1 MKNLSLRAKMRAAL
15 AGLAVLIVALGL
27 FTNQRM
33 SVINDQSSI
42 LAEIRM
48 PRSNLVNAAS
58 VAAAN
63 YRIVEATHI
72 INDDSAAMGAIEGE
86 LDALRKSVGDQ
97 FGRYAGMDLT
107 AEERKGIAEV
117 QGAWRN
123 YLQKSAD
130 IISLSRGNQNDA
142 ATALFRETK
151 PIYDSLSKELL
162 ELVNLNTKLGEVASA
177 TGDAIYDTSRMI
189 VLAVLALVI
198 AALAGV
204 VLFFE
209 KSVAA
214 AMTRITATMTRLAA
228 DDLTVEVVG
237 RESDD
242 EIGAMAK
249 AVQVFKEN
257 ADERKRLEAREREEQ
272 SARLKRMETMDRL
285 ITGFDGTM
293 GSILRTVSS
302 AATELDSTAQS
313 MAAIAEETSRQA
325 TASAT
330 AAEQTSANV
339 QTVAA
344 AAEEMSGS
352 LGEISRQV
360 TRSTGIAN
368 QAVAEADQTNSTIQ
382 GLADAANRI
391 GEVVNLIA
399 DIASQTNLLALN
411 ATIEAARAGESG
423 KGFAVVASEVK
434 SLATRTG
441 KATEEISAQ
450 ISSMQQATGGAV
462 TAIRGIGATINS
474 INEITTAIS
483 AAVEEQAAAT
493 AEISRNVTEAA
504 AGTQEVSSTIIQVTE
519 ASAQTGTAAT
529 QVQGAAGELS
539 QQSELLRSE
548 VERFLA
554 GIRAA

>member
-1 MKNLSLRAKMRAAL
+1 MRVAL
-15 AGLAVLIVALGL
+15 AGLALLIVALGL

-33 SVINDQSSI
+33 SVVNDQSSI
-42 LAEIRM
+42 LAEIRL

-63 YRIVEATHI
+63 YRIIEATHI
-72 INDDSAAMGAIEGE
+72 INDDPAAMGPIEVE
-86 LDALRKSVGDQ
+86 LDRLRESVGDQ
-97 FGRYAGMDLT
+97 FGQYAGMDLT
-107 AEERKGIAEV
+107 TEERGSIAEV
-117 QGAWRN
+117 QGAWRT
-123 YLQKSAD
+123 YLQKSAEV
-130 IISLSRGNQNDA
+130 ISLSRGNQNDA
-142 ATALFRETK
+142 ATALFRGTK
-151 PIYDSLSKELL
+151 PIYDGFSAELL
-162 ELVNLNTKLGEVASA
+162 ELVNLNTKLGEQASA
-177 TGDAIYDTSRMI
+177 TGDAIYATSRMT

-214 AMTRITATMTRLAA
+214 AMSRITATMTRLAA
-228 DDLTVEVVG
+228 DDLTVEVAG
-237 RESDD
+237 RERGD

-257 ADERKRLEAREREEQ
+257 AEERKRLEAREREEQ

-285 ITGFDGTM
+285 ITGFDGAM

-368 QAVAEADQTNSTIQ
+368 QAVSEADQTNATIQ
-382 GLADAANRI
+382 GSADAANRI
-391 GEVVNLIA
+391 GEVIDLIA

-411 ATIEAARAGESG
+411 ATIEAARAG
-423 KGFAVVASEVK
+423 
-434 SLATRTG
+434 
-441 KATEEISAQ
+441 
-450 ISSMQQATGGAV
+450 GAV
-462 TAIRGIGATINS
+462 GAIRGIGATINS

-483 AAVEEQAAAT
+483 AAVEEQTAAT

-539 QQSELLRSE
+539 QQSELLRAE